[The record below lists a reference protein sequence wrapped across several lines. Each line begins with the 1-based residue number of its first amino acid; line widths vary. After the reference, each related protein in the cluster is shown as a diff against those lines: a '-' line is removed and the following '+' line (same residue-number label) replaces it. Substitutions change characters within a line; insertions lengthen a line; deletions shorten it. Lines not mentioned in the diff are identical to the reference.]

1 MTDAMADGGDP
12 LELLRSR
19 AYLVVLVLG
28 ALIGIPI
35 AAVAYGFL
43 ALVDTTQTWVFSSL
57 PTDLGFDTPPIWW
70 PLPPLILAGVIVALA
85 IDRLPGTGGHSP
97 AAGLVSTGAPPPAE
111 LPGIVVAA
119 FASLALGAVV
129 GPEAPL
135 IAIGGGLAA
144 LIVRTAKRDAPAQ
157 ALVVIGAA
165 GSFAA
170 VSTLLGSPLLGAFL
184 LMEVAGLA
192 GPMVGVVLV
201 PGLLAAGIGSL
212 VFVGLIDITGWGTFS
227 LAIPDL
233 PPFEQV
239 EAYEFV
245 WAIAVGLVAAVVGTG
260 LKRAAQRLEPVVSAR
275 RLLLAPA
282 AGASV
287 ALCAIA
293 FAELTD
299 KGTDQVLTSGETA
312 LPALLQDTGQW
323 SAGALV
329 LLILAKGTAY
339 CLSLAAFRGGP
350 TFPAMLIG
358 AAGGIAL
365 THLVDGLPPIAGAA
379 MGIGAM
385 TVTLLGLPL
394 TSVLLTTVFLA
405 ADELTLLPLIIVA
418 VVVAYVASARLTRPA
433 VASPPAAA
441 P

>member
-212 VFVGLIDITGWGTFS
+212 FS
-227 LAIPDL
+227 
-233 PPFEQV
+233 
-239 EAYEFV
+239 
-245 WAIAVGLVAAVVGTG
+245 
-260 LKRAAQRLEPVVSAR
+260 SA
-275 RLLLAPA
+275 
-282 AGASV
+282 
-287 ALCAIA
+287 
-293 FAELTD
+293 
-299 KGTDQVLTSGETA
+299 
-312 LPALLQDTGQW
+312 
-323 SAGALV
+323 
-329 LLILAKGTAY
+329 
-339 CLSLAAFRGGP
+339 
-350 TFPAMLIG
+350 
-358 AAGGIAL
+358 
-365 THLVDGLPPIAGAA
+365 
-379 MGIGAM
+379 
-385 TVTLLGLPL
+385 
-394 TSVLLTTVFLA
+394 
-405 ADELTLLPLIIVA
+405 
-418 VVVAYVASARLTRPA
+418 
-433 VASPPAAA
+433 
-441 P
+441 